1 MLCVQVARQVGRQS
15 PVVPTSS
22 AGAEVSGSRDFGA
35 PRQHAEEAAVPAT
48 SRSSR
53 GPQLGDSSW
62 QNGPETTSK
71 PRPSEW
77 SSASDGAAF
86 AKPFP
91 GMLLCLLRKLILHK
105 VALICPRSC
114 VSKRRCTCKSKSHA
128 LTLLTRMIISCLVNA
143 YCCR

>member
-1 MLCVQVARQVGRQS
+1 MQAARQIGRQS

-35 PRQHAEEAAVPAT
+35 PRLGAEEAAVPAT

-86 AKPFP
+86 AKPTS
-91 GMLLCLLRKLILHK
+91 GMLLSLFQHVVFRKPGVHFNT
-105 VALICPRSC
+105 VY
-114 VSKRRCTCKSKSHA
+114 V
-128 LTLLTRMIISCLVNA
+128 
-143 YCCR
+143 